1 MEKRYT
7 GELAKPLKEIP
18 WGRHGLY
25 ATDED
30 LEKIS
35 QEAFNEEAAKLIL
48 LFDHYEIDHK
58 SANAFVQLA
67 RCLARTHVPGLKR
80 IRKAGAPQ
88 TWSLFDYC
96 NLKIEV
102 DDLRAKQKVGTV
114 KSVKW
119 ACGIVA
125 KQEPW
130 KSRVKKL
137 SNPVE
142 ALRRAYYKAD
152 PEWAASMRRV
162 RAQHPRV

>member
-1 MEKRYT
+1 MKKRYT

-67 RCLARTHVPGLKR
+67 RCLARAHVPGLKR

-88 TWSLFDYC
+88 TWDVFDFSF
-96 NLKIEV
+96 LKIEV

-119 ACGIVA
+119 ACEIVA

-137 SNPVE
+137 GKPGE

-152 PEWAASMRRV
+152 PKWTELMRKARSRPSFV
-162 RAQHPRV
+162 

>member
-1 MEKRYT
+1 MKKRYT

-18 WGRHGLY
+18 WGRHGLCT
-25 ATDED
+25 TDED
-30 LEKIS
+30 MEKIS

-48 LFDHYEIDHK
+48 LFDHHEIDHK

-67 RCLARTHVPGLKR
+67 RCLARAHVPGLKR
-80 IRKAGAPQ
+80 IRKAGAPK
-88 TWSLFDYC
+88 TWNVFDFS

-102 DDLRAKQKVGTV
+102 DDMRAKQKVGTV

-119 ACGIVA
+119 ACEIVA

-137 SNPVE
+137 GKPGE
-142 ALRRAYYKAD
+142 ALRRAYYKAN
-152 PEWAASMRRV
+152 PKWTELMRKARSRPSFV
-162 RAQHPRV
+162 